1 MAIIICY
8 LIDLSN
14 VVTSIKRIVWKWL
27 FKNKPFQNY
36 ELKPLDCS
44 LCMVHHILLV
54 YLFIVGEFSIFTY
67 CFVCLLSFQS
77 ANITNLLICLNDL
90 ITKIT
95 NKIFN

>member
-1 MAIIICY
+1 MAIIVNY
-8 LIDLSN
+8 WIDLSG
-14 VVTSIKRIVWKWL
+14 VVSSIKRLLWKWL
-27 FKNKPFQNY
+27 FKNKPFQDFSF
-36 ELKPLDCS
+36 KPFDCS
-44 LCMVHHILLV
+44 LCMCHHILFL
-54 YLFIVGEFSIFTY
+54 YLLISGEFSIYTY